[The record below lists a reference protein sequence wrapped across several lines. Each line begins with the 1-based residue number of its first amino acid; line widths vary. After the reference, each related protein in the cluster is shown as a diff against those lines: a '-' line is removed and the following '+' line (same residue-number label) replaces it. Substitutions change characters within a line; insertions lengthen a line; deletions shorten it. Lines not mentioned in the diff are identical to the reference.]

1 MRQGR
6 PSFPFFFHQFWL
18 CKFVACHRLPCKH
31 IRHFQPC
38 LQTWRVLLTQV
49 DLFCKHGQ
57 NGLVCHRICTSCFS
71 QGMSLCGGMVHHSS
85 YIYHR
90 LLGSCCDCVTRSEC
104 VTPGD
109 FDGAVWG
116 SFLVKL
122 CRVYGLIVILQLL
135 CLYFVSFCSVL
146 ILNSTSFHE
155 AR

>member
-1 MRQGR
+1 MIRRRKFCVCWLLVPSVCITPCRCVRPQDWPMRQGR
-6 PSFPFFFHQFWL
+6 PSFPFFSHQFWL

-71 QGMSLCGGMVHHSS
+71 QSMSLCGGMVPHSS

-104 VTPGD
+104 VTPAD
-109 FDGAVWG
+109 FDGAV
-116 SFLVKL
+116 S
-122 CRVYGLIVILQLL
+122 
-135 CLYFVSFCSVL
+135 S
-146 ILNSTSFHE
+146 
-155 AR
+155 